1 MKTITLIITLLCL
14 SLSGIAQNNAKKEF
28 EKKYGALVK
37 EIMNVREQ
45 KDYKKAE
52 KLNWEILKLYD
63 ALPQTLQERARQI
76 AGLTYYD
83 LACYQ
88 SLQGKKK
95 AALNNLEKA
104 FANGWSNYNHAKSD
118 SDLDNLRKEKRYLE
132 VLSKMRLDS
141 DYLYILQQA
150 NGYNRTET
158 KPVCHNESLTDTL
171 PRFTYMN
178 PNDSNL
184 VYLRKHFNLDSIAGS
199 GDEISKIKNLLY
211 WVHNIV
217 PHDGNSR
224 NPEEQNTIAMVELCQ
239 KEKRGVNCRMMA
251 QMLNECYPD

>member
-104 FANGWSNYNHAKSD
+104 FANGWSN
-118 SDLDNLRKEKRYLE
+118 
-132 VLSKMRLDS
+132 
-141 DYLYILQQA
+141 
-150 NGYNRTET
+150 
-158 KPVCHNESLTDTL
+158 
-171 PRFTYMN
+171 
-178 PNDSNL
+178 
-184 VYLRKHFNLDSIAGS
+184 
-199 GDEISKIKNLLY
+199 
-211 WVHNIV
+211 
-217 PHDGNSR
+217 
-224 NPEEQNTIAMVELCQ
+224 
-239 KEKRGVNCRMMA
+239 
-251 QMLNECYPD
+251 